1 MAKRRAEYYHDE
13 NRRVR
18 RERPKGAGR
27 ALALW
32 LLDVVMFVVSLASAV
47 ALLGGLLAKVVN
59 PQATTVFVFAG
70 LFYQIIYLVN
80 LACALWWVVRWR
92 RWFWISAAMLLVGG
106 GSIGLFYRSDIRQKG
121 EEVVRAR
128 EDVTIATYNVM
139 NFNDAFDDVAEWLE
153 GQKAQIICLQEAHF
167 SSGSSFDEF
176 KGKLKKLGYGFFTN
190 ADPNNGDSKTGS
202 GYALFSAYPIVRHRV
217 ADADS
222 LNVNG
227 VWADVKIGRD
237 TVRVFNLHLQS
248 TGITSEEQT
257 ATLSHR
263 IVEDSLGRTKLS
275 KVMDKVV
282 DNYRARATE
291 VRNVAS
297 LVESSPHPVVVCGDF
312 NDTPM
317 SYTYGHLRSAGLAD
331 AFVEKGKGVEHT
343 FKGLYNLFRIDY
355 ILPQKDAF
363 EVKTY
368 NSYDLDYSD
377 HKPIVVT
384 LQPIQE

>member
-1 MAKRRAEYYHDE
+1 MARRRAEYYHDE

-27 ALALW
+27 ALVLW
-32 LLDVVMFVVSLASAV
+32 LLDVVMLVVTLASAV
-47 ALLGGLLAKVVN
+47 ALLGGMLARVIN
-59 PQATTVFVFAG
+59 PQATILFVFAG

-80 LACALWWVVRWR
+80 LGCALWWIIRWR
-92 RWFWISAAMLLVGG
+92 RWFLISALMLLLGG
-106 GSIGLFYRSDIRQKG
+106 GSIGLFYRSDIKQKS

-128 EDVTIATYNVM
+128 EDVTIVTYNVM
-139 NFNDAFDDVAEWLE
+139 NFKDSFDDVAGWLE
-153 GQKAQIICLQEAHF
+153 GQKPQIVCLQEAHF
-167 SSGSSFDEF
+167 SSGNSYDEF

-202 GYALFSAYPIVRHRV
+202 GYAVFSAYPIVRHRV
-217 ADADS
+217 ADADNA
-222 LNVNG
+222 NVNG

-237 TVRVFNLHLQS
+237 TVRIFNLHLQS

-263 IVEDSLGRTKLS
+263 IVGDSSARTKLS
-275 KVMDKVV
+275 KVAHKMV

-384 LQPIQE
+384 LLPIQE